1 MNIEQRQWKAESG
14 WSLYGGGSLKTPA
27 HLVLVFGG
35 RAVLEQKERFDEVRA
50 LYPTADLLLCSTAG
64 EILGTGVSDHSAVLT
79 AVSFERTILK
89 IVSSEITSI
98 DHSYRTGK
106 AIADAFDKE
115 GLVHVFVI
123 SDGQR
128 INGSAFVKGL
138 NEGMPHNV
146 SVTGGLAGDG
156 SLFQKTVVG
165 LNDYPAEGKIAAVG
179 FYGTEL
185 SVTYGSFGGWDS
197 FGPDRLITKSKNN
210 VLYELDGQSALDLY
224 KKYLGEQSAG
234 LPGTALLFPLSIS
247 SGGDTPVVRT
257 ILSIDE
263 QKKSMTFAG
272 DMPEGM
278 YARLMKANVERLIDG
293 ASRAA
298 VNSAALREQQ
308 RIELAILIS
317 CVGRKLVLGQ
327 RIEEEVEG
335 VSEVFGS
342 GTRLTGFYSYG
353 EISPFASSAHCELHN
368 QTMTITAFSERTVRE

>member
-35 RAVLEQKERFDEVRA
+35 RSVLEQKERFDEVRK
-50 LYPTADLLLCSTAG
+50 LYPTANLLLCSTAG
-64 EILGTGVSDHSAVLT
+64 EILGTGVTDHSAALT
-79 AVSFERTILK
+79 AVSFERTTLR

-98 DHSYRTGK
+98 EHSYRTGK
-106 AIADAFDKE
+106 AVADAFDKE

-123 SDGQR
+123 CDGQR

-138 NEGMPHNV
+138 NDGMPENV

-165 LNDYPAEGKIAAVG
+165 VNEVPAEGKIAAVG
-179 FYGTEL
+179 FYGTGL

-197 FGPDRLITKSKNN
+197 FGPDRLITRSTNN
-210 VLYELDGQSALDLY
+210 VLYELDGRSALDLY

-298 VNSAALREQQ
+298 VTTAALREQE
-308 RIELAILIS
+308 IELAILIS

-335 VSEVFGS
+335 VSEVFGD

-353 EISPFASSAHCELHN
+353 EISPFTSSARCELHN